1 VVSSSLC
8 SKPPTAPPPPPEL
21 PEMSTNPS
29 PKAGLKDVNLFNPID
44 NSCMTDLIPLVV
56 VLIPTYINKQLEL
69 KQE

>member
-1 VVSSSLC
+1 
-8 SKPPTAPPPPPEL
+8 
-21 PEMSTNPS
+21 MSTNPS